1 MANGGSNR
9 APGSKRLRSRL
20 AMAVSL
26 YSIFIAIYLAVGG
39 ILHFVLP
46 PDVAAAAFLRAPA
59 EASDRTAAP
68 ASAGADDS
76 TSAKENNLAYS
87 D

>member
-1 MANGGSNR
+1 
-9 APGSKRLRSRL
+9 
-20 AMAVSL
+20 MAVML

-46 PDVAAAAFLRAPA
+46 ADVAAAAFLRVPA
-59 EASDRTAAP
+59 EASDRTAVS
-68 ASAGADDS
+68 ASLGYAEDS
-76 TSAKENNLAYS
+76 TSAKEDNRAHS

>member
-1 MANGGSNR
+1 VANEAPNR
-9 APGSKRLRSRL
+9 APGSKRVRSSL
-20 AMAVSL
+20 KVAVML

-46 PDVAAAAFLRAPA
+46 PDVAAAAFHRASA
-59 EASDRTAAP
+59 DTADGDTMP
-68 ASAGADDS
+68 ASVGRADDS
-76 TSAKENNLAYS
+76 TSARDNHAYS